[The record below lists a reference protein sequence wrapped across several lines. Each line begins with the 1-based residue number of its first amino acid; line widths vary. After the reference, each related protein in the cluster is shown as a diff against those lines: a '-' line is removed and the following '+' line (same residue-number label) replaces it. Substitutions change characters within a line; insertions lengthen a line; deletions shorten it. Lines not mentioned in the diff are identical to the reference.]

1 MDFAANVFR
10 EQGRATRTRP
20 GGVIRIYYLQCIEW
34 NNKIY
39 FLKEIVS
46 CGSGC
51 WTAGRVELPEGREDR
66 GGRHQVAT

>member
-10 EQGRATRTRP
+10 EQGRATRTRL

-51 WTAGRVELPEGREDR
+51 WTAG
-66 GGRHQVAT
+66 GGSCQRDGKTVVAGIK